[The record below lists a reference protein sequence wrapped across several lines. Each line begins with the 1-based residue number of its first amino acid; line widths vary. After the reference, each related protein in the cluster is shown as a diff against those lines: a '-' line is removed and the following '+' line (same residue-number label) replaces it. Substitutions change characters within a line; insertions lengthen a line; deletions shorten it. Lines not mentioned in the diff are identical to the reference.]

1 MNSRGPGGYSFKL
14 VPLDEFIE
22 TYDTFE
28 SGEAA
33 TRMTLRPNVESPRVL
48 DRDAFRNRIASGAGP
63 MNISKFE
70 WEGAILTMTEWY
82 KEAKNHFKRELDA
95 SESLKEGFDKFSTL
109 VKTHFIRRTKLT
121 SNGQPVDLPFESMY
135 QLRPENEG
143 VRAKL
148 EGISDEGKFD
158 DKRAEFMEDN
168 ELIDGNLYKGINRIK
183 DLSWI
188 RWLFA
193 YYDSTSTDKKEVQE
207 YLEYVDEGDT
217 DNVLYGLLAL
227 KL

>member
-63 MNISKFE
+63 MNISKFK
-70 WEGAILTMTEWY
+70 WEGASLTMTEWY

-95 SESLKEGFDKFSTL
+95 SESLDEGFKKFTTL

-135 QLRPENEG
+135 QLRPKDEG
-143 VRAKL
+143 VKAEL
-148 EGISDEGKFD
+148 EGISNEGKFD
-158 DKRAEFMEDN
+158 ERRVEFMEDN
-168 ELIDGNLYKGINRIK
+168 KLIDGNLFIK
-183 DLSWI
+183 LSHSKHLSWI
-188 RWLFA
+188 KWMFG
-193 YYDSTSTDKKEVQE
+193 YYDITTKFEDEITE
-207 YLEYVDEGDT
+207 YLDFHIEDE
-217 DNVLYGLLAL
+217 
-227 KL
+227 